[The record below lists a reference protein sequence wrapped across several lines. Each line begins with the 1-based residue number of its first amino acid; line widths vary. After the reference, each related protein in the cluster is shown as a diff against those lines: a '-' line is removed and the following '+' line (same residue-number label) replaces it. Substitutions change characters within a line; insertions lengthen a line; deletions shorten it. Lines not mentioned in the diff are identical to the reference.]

1 MKKKYLF
8 MLLSTLMVLSLVG
21 CGNNNQEPQPTESAE
36 STEDINNE
44 STEDTESTE
53 NENLIEC
60 VVVVDSIDE
69 NGILCYP
76 YEDTSEL
83 WDIDKSFYISSKDIS
98 IYKNDKTSIYDII
111 YFYDGF
117 TITYDGTYETKSEY
131 SIIKPKEGTK
141 IKINLTEEYKNLNI
155 ENNDNRDETPID
167 IVDKNENKADV
178 EFSGMFCKFK
188 YSAKYKDNTTINDGE
203 NFDIMFTDL
212 IYTYNDNGTNLSVKL
227 FTINKINKSYGNSR
241 FGKEINYE
249 TGFIIDETNNYIYE
263 LSVNTSIELYDVKK
277 ELIDCVVETIT
288 IIE

>member
-8 MLLSTLMVLSLVG
+8 ILLSILMVSSLVG
-21 CGNNNQEPQPTESAE
+21 CGNNNPEPQPTESTE
-36 STEDINNE
+36 STEDINTE

-117 TITYDGTYETKSEY
+117 TIIYDGTYETKSEY

-155 ENNDNRDETPID
+155 ENNDN
-167 IVDKNENKADV
+167 
-178 EFSGMFCKFK
+178 
-188 YSAKYKDNTTINDGE
+188 
-203 NFDIMFTDL
+203 
-212 IYTYNDNGTNLSVKL
+212 GTNVSVKL